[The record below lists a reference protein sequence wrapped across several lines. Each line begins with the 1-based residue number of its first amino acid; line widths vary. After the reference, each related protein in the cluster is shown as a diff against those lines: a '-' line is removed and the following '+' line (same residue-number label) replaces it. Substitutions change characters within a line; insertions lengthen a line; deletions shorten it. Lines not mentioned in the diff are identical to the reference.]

1 MPQVKPSGFFKK
13 FLNYVALGGG
23 MMLNPWQNLAARNES
38 WSRPSSVPHGGEEG
52 KARVVKGRG
61 KKRKYEDSTAQAPSL
76 LTSLARSD
84 NRAGRNVSQKLRF
97 GWDISTPEG
106 AITRNLARGNL
117 DSILVVVARF
127 PSNRS
132 RSG

>member
-1 MPQVKPSGFFKK
+1 MPRQDGGTSQIQVNG
-13 FLNYVALGGG
+13 
-23 MMLNPWQNLAARNES
+23 
-38 WSRPSSVPHGGEEG
+38 
-52 KARVVKGRG
+52 RVFTEQVCH
-61 KKRKYEDSTAQAPSL
+61 PVL
-76 LTSLARSD
+76 RSD

>member
-1 MPQVKPSGFFKK
+1 MRVG
-13 FLNYVALGGG
+13 VVC
-23 MMLNPWQNLAARNES
+23 
-38 WSRPSSVPHGGEEG
+38 RPSPDGGEEG

-61 KKRKYEDSTAQAPSL
+61 KKRKYEDPTAQAPSL
-76 LTSLARSD
+76 LTSLAPTSAL
-84 NRAGRNVSQKLRF
+84 AGRNVTQKLRF

-117 DSILVVVARF
+117 DSILVVARF

-132 RSG
+132 LSS

>member
-1 MPQVKPSGFFKK
+1 MRVG
-13 FLNYVALGGG
+13 VV
-23 MMLNPWQNLAARNES
+23 R
-38 WSRPSSVPHGGEEG
+38 RPSPDGGEEG

-61 KKRKYEDSTAQAPSL
+61 KKRKYEDSTAQAQAPSL
-76 LTSLARSD
+76 LRSLDPTD